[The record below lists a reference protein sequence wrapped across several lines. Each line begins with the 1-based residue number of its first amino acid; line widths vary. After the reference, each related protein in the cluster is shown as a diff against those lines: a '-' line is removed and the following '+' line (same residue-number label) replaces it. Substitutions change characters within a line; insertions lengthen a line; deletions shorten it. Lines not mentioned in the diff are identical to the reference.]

1 MSINKWAKQLKT
13 EYSLDL
19 EYDSFAPENVIK
31 SQSPSINYSFANK
44 SHGLPKDAS
53 LMLYAP
59 AKAGKSLISKSFVA
73 EIQKNDPEAITI
85 EFNTEFRGMQSSSNI
100 FGIDLNRHLVY
111 QTNRPSE
118 IFDFLVKDVAAQFQ
132 DGMPLKLVII
142 DSLTYVAGVKSMN
155 ADSVEDHLIGDKS
168 LTITK
173 GLELIVPW
181 LKRNRIP
188 LIATAHMRANLDPG
202 NPRAPKEK
210 AAINHMARHSFE
222 VFMSFRKAGAADDKV
237 NLAGEAYEDNNQKDI
252 RGNAG
257 ITGHKIISKVE
268 ENSLGVPGRTGMVTL
283 DYKRGLV
290 DIESEVFL
298 LGTNTGI
305 IKKEGNRN
313 YFFGD
318 KKWSS
323 KMDCANAIKDDPKL
337 AAAILEEVRKLD
349 DK

>member
-31 SQSPSINYSFANK
+31 SGSPSVDYSFANK
-44 SHGLPKDAS
+44 AHGLPKDAS
-53 LMLYAP
+53 LLLYAP

-73 EIQKNDPEAITI
+73 EIQKKDPEAITI

-100 FGIDLNRHLVY
+100 FGIDLDRHLVY

-118 IFDFLVKDVAAQFQ
+118 IFDFLVKDVAAQVQ

-142 DSLTYVAGVKSMN
+142 DSLTFIAGVKTMN
-155 ADSVEDHLIGDKS
+155 ADSVEDHTMGDKA
-168 LTITK
+168 LGLTK
-173 GLELIVPW
+173 GLELIIPF

-188 LIATAHMRANLDPG
+188 LIGTAHMRANMDPG

-210 AAINHMARHSFE
+210 AAVNFMARHCFE
-222 VFMSFRKAGAADDKV
+222 IFMSFRKAGAADDKV
-237 NLAGEAYEDNNQKDI
+237 NLAGEAYENSNQKDV
-252 RGNAG
+252 RGNAE

-283 DYKRGLV
+283 DYHKGII
-290 DIESEVFL
+290 DKESEIFL
-298 LGTNTGI
+298 LGTNTGT
-305 IKKEGNRN
+305 IKKEGMRN
-313 YFFGD
+313 YSFGD
-318 KKWSS
+318 KKWTS

-337 AAAILEEVRKLD
+337 ASAILEEVRKLD
-349 DK
+349 EK